1 MAKFNIR
8 IDPLWKAPF
17 LLIGATQAK
26 SWVDVADDELD
37 IRMGVGH
44 EHIPLSNV
52 ASVSPHEWSLFYGLG
67 HRTAYGGIGYVGSTE
82 NVIEIKLKQPQKFN
96 LLLGIM
102 GSYGSFFVSV
112 EDPDAFMAAVR
123 SAIAPAA

>member
-1 MAKFNIR
+1 MAKFNIH
-8 IDPLWKAPF
+8 IDPIWKAPM

-52 ASVSPHEWSLFYGLG
+52 ASVSPHEWSMWYGLG
-67 HRTAYGGIGYVGSTE
+67 HRLGYDGIGYVGSTN
-82 NVIEIKLKQPQKFN
+82 NVVEIKLKKPQAFN
-96 LLLGIM
+96 LLLGIKAD
-102 GSYGSFFVSV
+102 YGSFFVSV
-112 EDPDAFMAAVR
+112 DDPEAFIAAVR
-123 SAIAPAA
+123 SALARVS